1 MAQITLLP
9 EQLRADIHIDEFQLQ
24 QLTHLSL
31 SNIRRRR
38 ARGQPPAFVKL
49 GRNVRYPIR
58 RVREWLASELVNA
71 GAEKSA

>member
-1 MAQITLLP
+1 MAQITVLP

-58 RVREWLASELVNA
+58 RVREWLASGLV
-71 GAEKSA
+71 GAES

>member
-1 MAQITLLP
+1 MAQISMLP

-49 GRNVRYPIR
+49 GRNVRYPMR
-58 RVREWLASELVNA
+58 RVREWLANA
-71 GAEKSA
+71 SGNKSA